1 MNINKLRLVRPIA
14 ISALLSLVFFS
25 GCSKQP
31 ADEGVIRI
39 GSVAPLTGSQSH
51 YGKDNDN
58 GARLAIEELNAK
70 GVTIG
75 GKPVKFELVS
85 EDDQADPKTATIVA
99 QKLVDK
105 HVKGV
110 IGHLNSG
117 TTIPA
122 SKIYYDAG
130 LVQIS
135 PSATAIAYTKQ
146 GFKSAFRVM
155 TNDSQQGRVLGEF
168 AVKKLGA
175 KNVAIIDDRTAYGQG
190 IADEVEKAVVASG
203 GSVVSR
209 QYTTDSST
217 DFTAILTSIKSTS
230 PDVVFYGGMDP
241 QGAPL
246 VKQMRNLGLTATY
259 LGGDGLNTLDYL
271 RLAGKYGEGTVASM
285 PGLPIDQMPGGKS
298 FQEKFNAKYGPI
310 QVYAPYAYDAVMVMV
325 DAMMRANSADPAV
338 YLPEVAKTQYQGVTG
353 NIAFDEKGDVKAAAI
368 TLYQAK
374 GDKWEVL
381 EVINE

>member
-1 MNINKLRLVRPIA
+1 MYINKLRNVLVVLFFAA
-14 ISALLSLVFFS
+14 ISGFIIL

-31 ADEGVIRI
+31 ADDGVVRI
-39 GSVAPLTGSQSH
+39 GSVAPLTGAQSH

-58 GARLAIEELNAK
+58 GARLAIDELNAK

-75 GKPVKFELVS
+75 GKKVKFELVS

-99 QKLVDK
+99 QRLVDK

-122 SKIYYDAG
+122 SKIYHDAG
-130 LVQIS
+130 IVQIS
-135 PSATAIAYTKQ
+135 PSATAIAYTQQ
-146 GFKSAFRVM
+146 GFKTAFRVM

-175 KNVAIIDDRTAYGQG
+175 KSVAIIDDRTAYGQG
-190 IADEVEKAVVASG
+190 IADEVEKAVVTAG
-203 GSVVSR
+203 GKVVSR
-209 QYTTDSST
+209 QYTTDNAS
-217 DFTAILTSIKSTS
+217 DFTAILTSMKSS
-230 PDVVFYGGMDP
+230 NPEVVFYGGMDP

-246 VKQMRNLGLTATY
+246 VKQMRNLGLNAKY

-271 RLAGKYGEGTVASM
+271 RLAGKDGDTTVASM
-285 PGLPIDQMPGGKS
+285 PGLPIAQMPGGKA
-298 FQEKFNAKYGPI
+298 FQEKFTAKYGPI

-325 DAMMRANSADPAV
+325 DAMVRANSTDPAV
-338 YLPEVAKTQYQGVTG
+338 YLPEVAKTRYQGVTG
-353 NIAFDEKGDVKAAAI
+353 NIAFDEKGDVKTAAI

-381 EVINE
+381 EISQ

>member
-14 ISALLSLVFFS
+14 IFALFSLVFFT
-25 GCSKQP
+25 GCTKQP
-31 ADEGVIRI
+31 ADDGVIRI

-105 HVKGV
+105 QVKGV

-130 LVQIS
+130 IVQIS

-175 KNVAIIDDRTAYGQG
+175 KSVAIIDDRTAYGQG

-203 GSVVSR
+203 GAVVSR
-209 QYTTDSST
+209 QYTTDSSS

-246 VKQMRNLGLTATY
+246 VKQMRNLGLAATY

-271 RLAGKYGEGTVASM
+271 RLAGKDGEGTVASM
-285 PGLPIDQMPGGKS
+285 PGLPIDQMPGGKN
-298 FQEKFNAKYGPI
+298 FQEKFNARYGPI

-325 DAMMRANSADPAV
+325 DAMMRANSADPAM

>member
-1 MNINKLRLVRPIA
+1 MYINKLRNVLVVLFFAA
-14 ISALLSLVFFS
+14 ISGFIIL

-31 ADEGVIRI
+31 ADDGVVRI
-39 GSVAPLTGSQSH
+39 GSVAPLTGAQSH

-58 GARLAIEELNAK
+58 GARLAIDELNAK

-75 GKPVKFELVS
+75 GKKVKFELVS

-99 QKLVDK
+99 QRLVDK

-122 SKIYYDAG
+122 SKIYHDAG
-130 LVQIS
+130 IVQIS
-135 PSATAIAYTKQ
+135 PSATAIAYTQQ
-146 GFKSAFRVM
+146 GFKTAFRVM

-175 KNVAIIDDRTAYGQG
+175 KSVAIIDDRTAYGQG
-190 IADEVEKAVVASG
+190 IADEVEKAVVTAG
-203 GSVVSR
+203 GKVVSR
-209 QYTTDSST
+209 QYTTDNAS
-217 DFTAILTSIKSTS
+217 DFTAILTSMKSS
-230 PDVVFYGGMDP
+230 NPEVVFYGGMDP

-246 VKQMRNLGLTATY
+246 VKQMRNLGLNAKY

-271 RLAGKYGEGTVASM
+271 RLAGKDGDTTVASM
-285 PGLPIDQMPGGKS
+285 PGLPIAQMPGGKA
-298 FQEKFNAKYGPI
+298 FQEKFTAKYGPI

-325 DAMMRANSADPAV
+325 DAMVRANSTDPAV
-338 YLPEVAKTQYQGVTG
+338 YLPEVAKTRYQGVTG
-353 NIAFDEKGDVKAAAI
+353 NIAFDEKGDVKTAAI

-381 EVINE
+381 EVSQ